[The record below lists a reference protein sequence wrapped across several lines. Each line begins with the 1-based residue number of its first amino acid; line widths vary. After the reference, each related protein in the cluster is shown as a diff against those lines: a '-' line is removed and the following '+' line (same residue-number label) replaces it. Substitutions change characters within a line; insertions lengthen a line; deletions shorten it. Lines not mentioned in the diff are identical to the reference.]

1 MAEAIPIFGS
11 LLKQWRAH
19 RNLSQLDL
27 ATRSGVSQRH
37 ISFLETGRAN
47 PSRPMVLALG
57 SSLDIPLRE
66 RNSLLQSAGY
76 AAAFSEGDLDDRTHE
91 LFREALEQS
100 LQHQE
105 PYPAMVLDGRWNMVM
120 ANEAALR
127 FFGLFVDPFAAL
139 VEIGNPAEF
148 QMARLCI
155 HDKGLKP
162 FLVNWQEIMT
172 MFLSRAR
179 QALIANP
186 KDEHLPVLIEEIVSH
201 PEAPEDWRQVWS
213 AHPPPAIPMVM
224 SDGKDEYRLFTM
236 LAHFGAPGDVTLEE
250 VSVELFYPADE
261 FTKQAL
267 HELSSAH

>member
-27 ATRSGVSQRH
+27 AGRSGVSQRH

-76 AAAFSEGDLDDRTHE
+76 AAAFSEGDLNDDTHD
-91 LFREALEQS
+91 LFREALDQS
-100 LQHQE
+100 LQHHE
-105 PYPAMVLDGRWNMVM
+105 PYPAMVLDGRWNMIM
-120 ANEAALR
+120 ANEAALK
-127 FFGLFVDPFAAL
+127 FFGLFIDPFVALAA
-139 VEIGNPAEF
+139 IGSPSEF
-148 QMARLCI
+148 QMARLCM
-155 HDKGLKP
+155 HDEGLKP
-162 FLVNWQEIMT
+162 FISNWHEIMG

-186 KDEHLPVLIEEIVSH
+186 KDELLPQLIDEIVSH
-201 PEAPEDWRQVWS
+201 PDAPDDWRQIWS
-213 AHPPPAIPMVM
+213 AHPPLAIPMM
-224 SDGKDEYRLFTM
+224 LSDGKDHYRLFTM

-261 FTKQAL
+261 FTKATLQAL
-267 HELSSAH
+267 